1 MSFKYLAPVVAIAA
15 GRVAAQ
21 SSCSAATTT
30 IQNQGD
36 ASGLASCTTFSGSI
50 AIATGTTDNIMLNNI
65 EVITGD
71 LVANNVS
78 QLTSLSADSL
88 KRIDGAFDLQDC
100 QILST
105 LNFPQLNEVD
115 SIEWVAL
122 AALQGLS
129 FTNMVQKANSVS
141 IRNTQLNSL
150 DGINLAMVDTM
161 DIQNNDYL
169 DDITMQLGNVSTE
182 LNVYANGRNVS
193 VILPNLE
200 WAARISIA
208 NASVVS
214 FPSLASVNGSLGLYS
229 NSFESVQAPN
239 LTDVGGTLAI
249 VSNNKATNISFPQ
262 LTIVTGGLSV
272 QNNTEL
278 ADVSGFPVL
287 ETVGGALDMY
297 GNAIETADF
306 PALKDVKGAFN
317 LQSNQNLDDACEQ
330 FQTYKDDSVIKGVF
344 TCRGEE
350 TDPEG
355 TGSDK
360 PEGTTK
366 GSGGSKGGSSG
377 GDSEGAA
384 GALKITG
391 ATGILGA
398 VALLFGLL

>member
-1 MSFKYLAPVVAIAA
+1 MSLKYITPVVAIAA

-366 GSGGSKGGSSG
+366 GSGGSKSGSSG

>member
-1 MSFKYLAPVVAIAA
+1 
-15 GRVAAQ
+15 
-21 SSCSAATTT
+21 
-30 IQNQGD
+30 
-36 ASGLASCTTFSGSI
+36 
-50 AIATGTTDNIMLNNI
+50 MLNNI

-88 KRIDGAFDLQDC
+88 RRIDGAFDLQDC

-115 SIEWVAL
+115 TIEWIAL

-161 DIQNNDYL
+161 DIQNNNYL
-169 DDITMQLGNVSTE
+169 DDITMQLGNVSTS

-208 NASVVS
+208 NASTIS

-229 NSFESVQAPN
+229 NFFESVAAPN

-249 VSNNKATNISFPQ
+249 VSNEKATNVSFPQ
-262 LTIVTGGLSV
+262 LTTVTGGLSV

-297 GNAIETADF
+297 GNAIEKADF

-317 LQSNQNLDDACEQ
+317 LQSNQNLDDVCPQ
-330 FQTYKDDSVIKGVF
+330 FQTYSDDSVIKGVY
-344 TCRGEE
+344 TCRGED

-360 PEGTTK
+360 PEGTSNGSGGK
-366 GSGGSKGGSSG
+366 SGGSKSG
-377 GDSEGAA
+377 GDSSAA